1 MNTDLCRFP
10 ATAKSLSVTHSL
22 ERFSVAAVELTD
34 DDDAGNDV
42 SLHAAAGDDGLAA
55 AAAAP
60 VDDLS
65 FCARELMAL

>member
-22 ERFSVAAVELTD
+22 ERFSVAAVEITD

-55 AAAAP
+55 AAAP